1 MGIHQII
8 HSHWIRAFGLW
19 TLRTVQL
26 KQLHLKKNKKNKI
39 KHINWY
45 IYLKA
50 GGKTLTL
57 SLYYHDPRCFYRTLF
72 SAFSLHGFECVKP
85 LKTKIVFH
93 SVVLTISQTYLHYII
108 STDIF
113 ISIQRLAKTLWK
125 STPKC
130 SHLIF
135 VRKKNKTKNSYEKSL
150 TSTKNLFFF

>member
-1 MGIHQII
+1 M
-8 HSHWIRAFGLW
+8 
-19 TLRTVQL
+19 
-26 KQLHLKKNKKNKI
+26 
-39 KHINWY
+39 
-45 IYLKA
+45 
-50 GGKTLTL
+50 TL

-93 SVVLTISQTYLHYII
+93 SVVLTISQTYLHYIT

-150 TSTKNLFFF
+150 TSTKNLFFFLTELIWALYCYKIHLSNVHCAYNHICIPLKFNLL

>member
-1 MGIHQII
+1 M
-8 HSHWIRAFGLW
+8 
-19 TLRTVQL
+19 
-26 KQLHLKKNKKNKI
+26 
-39 KHINWY
+39 
-45 IYLKA
+45 
-50 GGKTLTL
+50 TL

-135 VRKKNKTKNSYEKSL
+135 VKKKTKQKIPM
-150 TSTKNLFFF
+150 KNLCLQPRISFFLTELIWALYCYKIHLSNVHCAYNHICIPLKFNLL

>member
-1 MGIHQII
+1 M
-8 HSHWIRAFGLW
+8 
-19 TLRTVQL
+19 
-26 KQLHLKKNKKNKI
+26 
-39 KHINWY
+39 
-45 IYLKA
+45 
-50 GGKTLTL
+50 TL

-135 VRKKNKTKNSYEKSL
+135 VKKKQNKKFLWKIFDFNQES
-150 TSTKNLFFF
+150 LFFLTELIWALYCYKIHLSNVHCAYNHICIPRKFNLL